1 MTDIII
7 QGIGGR
13 MGHVLCEMI
22 AQREDCRVVAGID
35 MRDGEMNGIPVYDS
49 LDKLDGKG
57 DVVIDFSAPAAVE
70 KALPYCEAHKLPIV
84 VCTTGLSEELQLK
97 IVQLSRSIPVFKSAN
112 MSMGINVLSEL
123 CKRASA
129 ILGANYDIE
138 IVEQHHHNKLD
149 APSGTA
155 LMLADAI
162 NEENDGAYHYVY
174 DRSSVR
180 QKRDPKEIGISAV
193 RGGSIVGDHEVLF
206 CAWHHKAQYRASGD
220 EPMAKHAASPRRRH
234 SAQKHTSHKGVTLYT
249 LGVLLVAVSTLLSL
263 RFWPRRI
270 VDAVPPAAEVE
281 SPAVSEELAVPEPQP
296 VVTTLRFSATGD
308 NLIHE
313 PIYSQA
319 ARRAAEGEGY
329 SFDYCYMNLLDFY
342 AQQDINWINQETL
355 CSKELAPSTYPC
367 FSTPGECA
375 EALYRAGFRV
385 FSLSNNHTYDKGAA
399 GIAATLRF
407 WETMP
412 EDVITTGLWKGEADY
427 GRIPIQTVDGVK
439 IAYLSYTEHTNGIP
453 RNSKMAANIIYT
465 SQQDVMEQQV
475 RAARQEADFVVV
487 GVHWGVEDSHNITQ
501 AQRTLAQSLADWG
514 ADVIIGT
521 HPHVLQDA
529 EWRTAADGR
538 NVFVAYSLGN
548 FLSTQSKPDQLFG
561 AILTLDLEQTTEPD
575 GSVHCAVRGPKLH
588 VTVTHYDAG
597 KSNVRTY
604 LFRDY
609 TPELAQAH
617 GVRAAYPSFGYDYIR
632 QTAQTYINSEFLE
645 LA

>member
-1 MTDIII
+1 
-7 QGIGGR
+7 
-13 MGHVLCEMI
+13 
-22 AQREDCRVVAGID
+22 
-35 MRDGEMNGIPVYDS
+35 
-49 LDKLDGKG
+49 
-57 DVVIDFSAPAAVE
+57 
-70 KALPYCEAHKLPIV
+70 
-84 VCTTGLSEELQLK
+84 
-97 IVQLSRSIPVFKSAN
+97 
-112 MSMGINVLSEL
+112 
-123 CKRASA
+123 
-129 ILGANYDIE
+129 
-138 IVEQHHHNKLD
+138 
-149 APSGTA
+149 
-155 LMLADAI
+155 
-162 NEENDGAYHYVY
+162 
-174 DRSSVR
+174 
-180 QKRDPKEIGISAV
+180 
-193 RGGSIVGDHEVLF
+193 
-206 CAWHHKAQYRASGD
+206 
-220 EPMAKHAASPRRRH
+220 MAKHAKHAAPPRRRR
-234 SAQKHTSHKGVTLYT
+234 SVQKHTSHKSVTLYT
-249 LGVLLVAVSTLLSL
+249 LGVLLVAVSALLSL
-263 RFWPRRI
+263 RLWPRRI
-270 VDAVPPAAEVE
+270 VDAVPPATEAE
-281 SPAVSEELAVPEPQP
+281 SPAVSEELVVPEPQP
-296 VVTTLRFSATGD
+296 VVTTLCFSATGD
-308 NLIHE
+308 NLIHA

-329 SFDYCYMNLLDFY
+329 SFDYCYRNLLDFY

-453 RNSKMAANIIYT
+453 RNSKMTANIIYT
-465 SQQDVMEQQV
+465 SQQDVIEQQG
-475 RAARQEADFVVV
+475 RAADFVVV

-548 FLSTQSKPDQLFG
+548 FLSTQSKPDQLIG
-561 AILTLDLEQTTEPD
+561 AVLTLDLEQTTEPD
-575 GSVHCAVRGPKLH
+575 GSVYCAVRGPKLH

>member
-1 MTDIII
+1 
-7 QGIGGR
+7 
-13 MGHVLCEMI
+13 
-22 AQREDCRVVAGID
+22 
-35 MRDGEMNGIPVYDS
+35 
-49 LDKLDGKG
+49 
-57 DVVIDFSAPAAVE
+57 
-70 KALPYCEAHKLPIV
+70 
-84 VCTTGLSEELQLK
+84 
-97 IVQLSRSIPVFKSAN
+97 
-112 MSMGINVLSEL
+112 
-123 CKRASA
+123 
-129 ILGANYDIE
+129 
-138 IVEQHHHNKLD
+138 
-149 APSGTA
+149 
-155 LMLADAI
+155 
-162 NEENDGAYHYVY
+162 
-174 DRSSVR
+174 
-180 QKRDPKEIGISAV
+180 
-193 RGGSIVGDHEVLF
+193 
-206 CAWHHKAQYRASGD
+206 
-220 EPMAKHAASPRRRH
+220 MAKHAAPPRRRH

-249 LGVLLVAVSTLLSL
+249 LGVLLVAVSVLLSL

-270 VDAVPPAAEVE
+270 VDAVPPAVEVE

-308 NLIHE
+308 NLIHK

-453 RNSKMAANIIYT
+453 RNSKMPANIIYT

-548 FLSTQSKPDQLFG
+548 FLSTQSKPDQLIG
-561 AILTLDLEQTTEPD
+561 AVLTLELEQTTEPD
-575 GSVHCAVRGPKLH
+575 GSVHCAVRGPRLH